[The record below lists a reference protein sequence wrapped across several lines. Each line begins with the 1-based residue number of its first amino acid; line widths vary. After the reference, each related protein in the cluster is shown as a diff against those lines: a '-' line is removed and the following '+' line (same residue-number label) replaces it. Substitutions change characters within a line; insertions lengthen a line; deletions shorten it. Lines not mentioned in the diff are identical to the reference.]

1 MIGPESKTSA
11 AAILKIYETKTRV
24 RYADTDATGV
34 AYYASYLRYFE
45 EGRIEMFRELGLPY
59 DRRLPIVELRCR
71 YRAAAVFDD
80 LLAVE
85 TFVEEVRTKAFRIGA
100 RLYRANEG
108 NERELLAEGY
118 VAMVTLDD
126 EDRPVEVPVAFRE
139 AFAR

>member
-1 MIGPESKTSA
+1 MTT
-11 AAILKIYETKTRV
+11 YETQVRV

-59 DRRLPIVELRCR
+59 DRRLPIVEVRCH
-71 YRAAAVFDD
+71 YRTPAVFDD
-80 LLAVE
+80 LLVVE
-85 TFVEEVRTKAFRIGA
+85 TFVEEVRTRAFRLGG

-108 NERELLAEGY
+108 AERELLAEGY
-118 VAMVTLDD
+118 VAMVTLDEDD
-126 EDRPVEVPVAFRE
+126 EPIPVPQAFRE